1 MPETFNSDHNLGDA
15 QAPVSATPRLATQVA
30 TPLRSSG
37 RLRPGLGVWLRD
49 LIISLAISAFIIVF
63 IYQPVK
69 VEGTSMMPSLE
80 DQERIFVNKFV
91 YRLEAIEHGDIVV
104 FRYPRDPS
112 KSYIKRVIGVAGD
125 RIRIDGGQVYVNDES
140 LDEDYVPPAYTDA
153 RSYPE
158 TVVPANCYFVLG
170 DHRSMSNDSRDFGPV
185 NVQRWWNAGI
195 EATSTARPCSATGRW
210 IKWAGCGEQLERN
223 LADRSTCSAAITTLV
238 PENR

>member
-1 MPETFNSDHNLGDA
+1 MSGRNWLLWLRDLYTMVKRMSEAQSTQPGITPGQRLPRAGESGTPDA
-15 QAPVSATPRLATQVA
+15 SA
-30 TPLRSSG
+30 
-37 RLRPGLGVWLRD
+37 RLRPALGVWLRD
-49 LIISLAISAFIIVF
+49 LILSLAISAFIIVF

-91 YRLEAIEHGDIVV
+91 YRLEPISRGDIVV

-125 RIRIDGGQVYVNDES
+125 RIRIDGGQVYVNGEA
-140 LDEDYVPPAYTDA
+140 LDEDYVPPAYADS

-158 TVVPANCYFVLG
+158 TVVPPQCYLVLG

-185 NVQRWWNAGI
+185 NQSYIYGKAVFGYW
-195 EATSTARPCSATGRW
+195 PMDKLGRV
-210 IKWAGCGEQLERN
+210 R
-223 LADRSTCSAAITTLV
+223 
-238 PENR
+238 